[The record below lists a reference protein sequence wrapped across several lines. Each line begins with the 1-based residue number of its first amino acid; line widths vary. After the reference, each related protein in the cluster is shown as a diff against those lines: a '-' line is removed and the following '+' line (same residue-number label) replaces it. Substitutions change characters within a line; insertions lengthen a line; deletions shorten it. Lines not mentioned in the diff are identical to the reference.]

1 MLTLPNRSG
10 YTVEWETSVIS
21 KRTGKPIKKTFE
33 SINRKEVEEKRKEM
47 LNKGCKVSEIMECIF

>member
-21 KRTGKPIKKTFE
+21 KRTGKPLKKSYE
-33 SINRKEVEEKRKEM
+33 SINRKDVEEKRKEM
-47 LNKGCKVSEIMECIF
+47 LNKGCKVSDIMECIF

>member
-33 SINRKEVEEKRKEM
+33 SINRK
-47 LNKGCKVSEIMECIF
+47 LNKGCKVSDIMECIF